1 MIHTPTV
8 FVECDSCG
16 YEDKFE
22 LEFHRIDAFDK
33 TIYHLEDITYNFQW
47 YKMGTQIWCDT
58 CYENYSPKKSRV
70 EYEKHADP
78 QEPEEPLNFHDDD
91 REV

>member
-22 LEFHRIDAFDK
+22 LEQVDIK
-33 TIYHLEDITYNFQW
+33 MLSQGTILGDETFYKLEDITYTYNFQW
-47 YKMGTQIWCDT
+47 YQMGTLIWCDT
-58 CYENYSPKKSRV
+58 CYEKYTPKKSRV
-70 EYEKHADP
+70 EYELSLIHI
-78 QEPEEPLNFHDDD
+78 
-91 REV
+91 